1 MPHMPERS
9 DNIFCEIC
17 LTHNVTKLGTLIM
30 INYDSLEWRIRNLLR
45 SAEAYYVILYFLLI
59 ATMSVFTILK

>member
-1 MPHMPERS
+1 MLERS

-30 INYDSLEWRIRNLLR
+30 VNYDSLE
-45 SAEAYYVILYFLLI
+45 
-59 ATMSVFTILK
+59 

>member
-1 MPHMPERS
+1 MSDRRCLYISFLLRSLMHDMLERS

-30 INYDSLEWRIRNLLR
+30 INYDSLE
-45 SAEAYYVILYFLLI
+45 
-59 ATMSVFTILK
+59 